1 MRSSLQC
8 GVAMR
13 ASPAVCDHV
22 MRAENE
28 DLMGWLLS
36 SVMAA
41 RDLQLRLSSAAATKR
56 CEPAWLQVVIV
67 VLHDDEGGDNDD
79 DDENKGLVNWLKL
92 APTLLRRCHALLKP
106 NFHS

>member
-1 MRSSLQC
+1 
-8 GVAMR
+8 
-13 ASPAVCDHV
+13 

-56 CEPAWLQVVIV
+56 CEPAWLHVVIV
-67 VLHDDEGGDNDD
+67 VPHDDEGDD
-79 DDENKGLVNWLKL
+79 DEDVDDDDDEDDDDDDSDDENKGLVNWLKL

-106 NFHS
+106 RFHS

>member
-1 MRSSLQC
+1 
-8 GVAMR
+8 
-13 ASPAVCDHV
+13 

-67 VLHDDEGGDNDD
+67 VPHDDEGDDDGDDGDGDD
-79 DDENKGLVNWLKL
+79 DDSDDENKGLVNWLKL

-106 NFHS
+106 CFHS